1 MSCLGTLAWPG
12 VRLARRERKLCRGEH
27 VSHVRLESGMS
38 VLAGRGTDKLT
49 LDHRGPYSK
58 FMIMEAPRKLFKLV
72 VWMALCAKL
81 GLSNCEDRKDSLKPN
96 KKP

>member
-1 MSCLGTLAWPG
+1 M
-12 VRLARRERKLCRGEH
+12 RH
-27 VSHVRLESGMS
+27 ESGIS
-38 VLAGRGTDKLT
+38 ILAGRRTDKLT

-81 GLSNCEDRKDSLKPN
+81 GLSNCEDRKDNLKQN